1 MTDKQTKILL
11 YVIVFLIV
19 LFTIYFSLLFAI
31 SNRKS
36 NTNENNGLSK
46 QIEKV
51 SEQTDAQNINR
62 VYANADKDGNIRY
75 MLKSSEE
82 NVYIYKIYADG
93 SKEKVK
99 QVNINTKY
107 MRELDR
113 KSLEKG
119 ITVKNNEEL
128 LCLIEDFSS

>member
-1 MTDKQTKILL
+1 M
-11 YVIVFLIV
+11 IV

-36 NTNENNGLSK
+36 NTNENNGVSK